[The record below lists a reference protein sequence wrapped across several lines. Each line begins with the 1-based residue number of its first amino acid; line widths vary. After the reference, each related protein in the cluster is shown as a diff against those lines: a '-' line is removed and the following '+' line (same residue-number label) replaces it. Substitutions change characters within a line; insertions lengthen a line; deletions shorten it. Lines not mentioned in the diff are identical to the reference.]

1 MRVLRVAAV
10 LGVLLF
16 WAGVFGAGALV
27 DGYSARDDY
36 ISSLASR
43 GSPVAVLG
51 ICALLS
57 SAAAHL
63 ATSRAVSRGWRSRW
77 CALCIFGAAAAT
89 ASVAVFRTSCPVER
103 AWCASSGTAASDWVD
118 VVHGVSVG
126 AYEFFTLAAMLT
138 LGVGALRRTAP
149 APRWLGGVSIAL
161 AIGSML
167 LLAQTSGA
175 HVGSWQ
181 RLWVA
186 DNLGWLLVV
195 AWIATRRDPPV
206 E

>member
-1 MRVLRVAAV
+1 MRAWRVAAV

-27 DGYSARDDY
+27 DGYSAREDY

-43 GSPVAVLG
+43 GSPMAVLG

-63 ATSRAVSRGWRSRW
+63 ATSRAVSRGWRSTW
-77 CALCIFGAAAAT
+77 GAVFIFGAAVAT
-89 ASVAVFRTSCPVER
+89 ASVAAFRTSCPVER
-103 AWCASSGTAASDWVD
+103 AWCAPSAATASDWVD

-126 AYEFFTLAAMLT
+126 AYELFTLAAMLT
-138 LGVGALRRTAP
+138 LGVGALRRTAA
-149 APRWLGGVSIAL
+149 APPWLGWLSFAL
-161 AIGSML
+161 AIGSVL
-167 LLAQTSGA
+167 LLVKTNGD
-175 HVGSWQ
+175 HVGMWQ

-195 AWIATRRDPPV
+195 AWAATRRDPPV